1 MVRYGNL
8 MAEKMVYLYEQMFYL
23 LCSDENLA
31 ILEDMGAQ
39 SFPVQFR
46 IQMGRFPVAWHSIR
60 LCNDILPRRLNENIT
75 TY

>member
-31 ILEDMGAQ
+31 ILEEWGLKVSLSSSEFRWVD
-39 SFPVQFR
+39 FP
-46 IQMGRFPVAWHSIR
+46 
-60 LCNDILPRRLNENIT
+60 
-75 TY
+75 